1 MSYDRD
7 SLIGEHMQLAND
19 IAGREYRTAPHALKH
34 DEMVSLAYWGLVKA
48 ANRWETYCAENKYD
62 PSHTQYFKVFSAL
75 TIRGAIRDYI
85 RKEDWATR
93 TLRSKA
99 KKLKAAG
106 QDEGATVQELS
117 EKTGMAVAEINKVV
131 ARLAARPVSLDAH
144 LFTLG
149 DSFDNVNTK
158 RESYLEDPVDTE
170 GSAFVSAMSE
180 TFIDTFKTLSE
191 DVQIILALHYYAE
204 KDLRSISQ
212 ELGISE
218 TKVSQ
223 LHAYGVTA
231 IKDSLSQAALEEEIY
246 D

>member
-1 MSYDRD
+1 MNYDRD
-7 SLIGEHMQLAND
+7 SLIAAHMQLAND

-48 ANRWETYCAENKYD
+48 ANRWEAYCAENKYD
-62 PSHTQYFKVFSAL
+62 PSHTQYFKAFSAL

-99 KKLKAAG
+99 KKLKLAG
-106 QDEGATVQELS
+106 QDEGATITELS
-117 EKTGMAVAEINKVV
+117 EKTGMAVAEINKVM
-131 ARLAARPVSLDAH
+131 ARLAARPVSLDNH

-158 RESYLEDPVDTE
+158 KESYLEDPVDTE
-170 GSAFVSAMSE
+170 GSAFVSSMTE
-180 TFIDTFKTLSE
+180 IFIAAYKALEE
-191 DVQIILALHYYAE
+191 DVQVVIALHYYE
-204 KDLRSISQ
+204 DKDLRSIAQ
-212 ELGISE
+212 ELNLSE

-223 LHAYGVTA
+223 LHSYGVTS